1 MARELK
7 VIAVSQGLNRH
18 QHRAAERNEG
28 KGGLNFHQKAAK
40 ARRQRQKMKRHK
52 KRFHLN

>member
-1 MARELK
+1 MF
-7 VIAVSQGLNRH
+7 NFP
-18 QHRAAERNEG
+18 
-28 KGGLNFHQKAAK
+28 KGFNPSAQRGSKHAKGHLSTDQKAAK